1 MAESL
6 TMFGGKRAAAP
17 QAEAGWLAAPLLLL
31 VLLAVLLWL
40 RQRRP
45 RRRIAVADEDI
56 FKQLCEANELSVH
69 QEFVLR
75 EMYLDLKLSNPV
87 LPFTC
92 PQVHAEYRKSV
103 SGRRLEV
110 LDSVTTRL
118 FK

>member
-6 TMFGGKRAAAP
+6 TMFGGKREAAP
-17 QAEAGWLAAPLLLL
+17 EAEATWLAAPLLLL
-31 VLLAVLLWL
+31 ALLAILLWL
-40 RQRRP
+40 RQRQP
-45 RRRIAVADEDI
+45 RGRIAVADEDI
-56 FKQLCEANELSVH
+56 FKKQCEANQLTPH
-69 QEFVLR
+69 QEFLLR
-75 EMYLDLKLSNPV
+75 EMYFDLKLSNPV

-118 FK
+118 FG